1 MAGSVYN
8 IINQKFKECLA
19 LEYNELI
26 RKYPEFIYHGYDITE
41 QDNGIKVVYHFETV
55 GLTEFHPYWILP
67 ETGIDRNDPVFEEFI
82 FSLGMVE
89 LVSYWKAACPPL
101 VRVECGYLSDEQI
114 EWWKKLYYHGLGEF
128 FYTNGVDT
136 DMKRFMTIETA
147 GVERKRTVASKKELS
162 GCMIPVGG
170 GKDSIVSLHVLSQY
184 GNTQDNMC
192 FMMNHR
198 NSAFASALL
207 AGYRPEDIYRPKRYL
222 DRTIVELNKQG
233 FLNGHTP
240 LSALIAFA
248 ASMSAY
254 ICGKKYVALSNE
266 SSANEASVAGSDVN
280 HQYSKSFEFEK
291 DFAEYLNKFI
301 PCGVKYFSLL
311 RPLSEIQIAA
321 IFAELKEYHPVFR
334 SCNAGNAGTKFDT
347 WCLDCSKC
355 LFVVMILSPFLS
367 DDEIKDIFRINLL
380 NSGSDKM
387 KGYFEQLIG
396 LHESKPFECVGSV
409 DEINF
414 AMCLA
419 ISKRLARGDKL
430 PYLLEYYMTT
440 PAYQKYKDS
449 PNIYADYFDEV
460 NLIPEDMKQCVRDCA
475 KSCKW

>member
-1 MAGSVYN
+1 M
-8 IINQKFKECLA
+8 
-19 LEYNELI
+19 EYSELI
-26 RKYPEFIYHGYDITE
+26 KQYPEFIYHGYDITE
-41 QDNGIKVVYHFETV
+41 LDDGFRVVYHFETV
-55 GLTEFHPYWILP
+55 GLTEFHPSWLLP
-67 ETGIDRNDPVFEEFI
+67 KSGVDTGDTVFEEFI

-89 LVSYWKAACPPL
+89 LISYWKASCPPL

-114 EWWKKLYYHGLGEF
+114 AWWKKLYYHGLGEF
-128 FYTNGVDT
+128 FYTNGIET
-136 DMKRFMTIETA
+136 DMERFMRIETL
-147 GVERKRTVASKKELS
+147 GVEHRRIAAPRKELS

-170 GKDSIVSLHVLSQY
+170 GKDSIVSLHVLSMY
-184 GNTQDNMC
+184 GGTEDNMC

-207 AGYRPEDIYRPKRYL
+207 AGYRPERIYRPKRTL
-222 DRTIVELNKQG
+222 DRTIVALNKQG

-248 ASMSAY
+248 ASMAAY
-254 ICGKKYVALSNE
+254 ASGKKYVVLSNE

-291 DFAEYLNKFI
+291 DFADYLDKYI

-321 IFAELKEYHPVFR
+321 IFAGLKEYHQVFR

-380 NSGSDKM
+380 NSTSEKM

-396 LHESKPFECVGSV
+396 LHASKPFECVGSV

-419 ISKRLARGDKL
+419 IRKRLADGQKL
-430 PYLLEYYMTT
+430 PTLLEYYMTT
-440 PAYQKYKDS
+440 SAYSRYKDS

-460 NLIPEDMKQCVRDCA
+460 NLIPEEMKRCVRICA
-475 KSCKW
+475 QNCKW

>member
-1 MAGSVYN
+1 M
-8 IINQKFKECLA
+8 
-19 LEYNELI
+19 EYNELI
-26 RKYPEFIYHGYDITE
+26 SKYPEFVYHGYDITE
-41 QDNGIKVVYHFETV
+41 LDGGIRIVYRFETA
-55 GLTEFHPYWILP
+55 GLTEFHPSWVFP
-67 ETGIDRNDPVFEEFI
+67 KEGIDTSDPVFEEFV

-89 LVSYWKAACPPL
+89 LVSYWKAACPPK

-114 EWWKKLYYHGLGEF
+114 AWWKKLYYHGLGEF
-128 FYTNGVDT
+128 FYTNGIDT
-136 DMKRFMTIETA
+136 DMNRFMNIVTA
-147 GVERKRTVASKKELS
+147 GAYRKRVISSDKKLI
-162 GCMIPVGG
+162 GCMVPVGG
-170 GKDSIVSLHVLSQY
+170 GKDSIVSLHILSRY
-184 GNTQDNMC
+184 GGQEENMC

-207 AGYRPEDIYRPKRYL
+207 AGCPPGKIYRPKRYL
-222 DRTIVELNKQG
+222 DRKIVELNKQG

-254 ICGKKYVALSNE
+254 ICGRKYVVLSNE

-291 DFAEYLNKFI
+291 DFSEYLDKYI

-311 RPLSEIQIAA
+311 RPLSELQIAA
-321 IFAELKEYHPVFR
+321 VFAGLKEYHPVFR

-355 LFVVMILSPFLS
+355 LFVTMILSPFLT
-367 DDEIKDIFRINLL
+367 DDEIKEIFRVNLL
-380 NSGSDKM
+380 DSGSEKM
-387 KGYFEQLIG
+387 KTYFEQLIG

-419 ISKRLARGDKL
+419 ISKRLSRGEKL
-430 PYLLEYYMTT
+430 PNLLQYYMTT
-440 PAYQKYKDS
+440 PAYSEYKDS
-449 PNIYADYFDEV
+449 PNVYADYFDEV
-460 NLIPEDMKQCVRDCA
+460 NLIPEDMKQCVRRCA
-475 KSCKW
+475 QECKW

>member
-1 MAGSVYN
+1 M
-8 IINQKFKECLA
+8 
-19 LEYNELI
+19 EYNELI
-26 RKYPEFIYHGYDITE
+26 IKYPEFVYHGYDISETG
-41 QDNGIKVVYHFETV
+41 DGIRIVYNFETV
-55 GLTEFHPYWILP
+55 GLTEFHPSWVFP
-67 ETGIDRNDPVFEEFI
+67 KAGIDVSDPVFEEFV

-101 VRVECGYLSDEQI
+101 VRVECGSLSEGQTA
-114 EWWKKLYYHGLGEF
+114 WWKKLYYHGLGEF
-128 FYTNGVDT
+128 FYTNKVDT
-136 DMKRFMTIETA
+136 DMDRFMDIRSA
-147 GVERKRTVASKKELS
+147 GTDRKRVIGTNKKLS

-170 GKDSIVSLHVLSQY
+170 GKDSIVSLHVLSRY
-184 GNTQDNMC
+184 GGTDDNMC

-198 NSAFASALL
+198 NSAFATALL
-207 AGYRPEDIYRPKRYL
+207 SGCRPENIYRPRRYL
-222 DRTIVELNKQG
+222 DRTIVELNRQG

-254 ICGKKYVALSNE
+254 ICGKKYVVLSNE

-291 DFAEYLNKFI
+291 DFSDYLENYL
-301 PCGVKYFSLL
+301 PCGVRYFSLL

-321 IFAELKEYHPVFR
+321 IFAGLKEYHPVFR

-347 WCLDCSKC
+347 WCLECSKC
-355 LFVVMILSPFLS
+355 LFVAMILSPFLS
-367 DDEIKDIFRINLL
+367 DDELKDIFRINLL
-380 NSGSDKM
+380 NSKSEKM

-409 DEINF
+409 DEVNF

-419 ISKRLARGDKL
+419 ISKRLERGDKL
-430 PYLLEYYMTT
+430 PALLAYYMTT

-449 PNIYADYFDEV
+449 PNVFADYFDEV
-460 NLIPEDMKQCVRDCA
+460 NLIPDDMKKCVRECA
-475 KSCKW
+475 MECKW

>member
-1 MAGSVYN
+1 MD
-8 IINQKFKECLA
+8 
-19 LEYNELI
+19 YNELI

-67 ETGIDRNDPVFEEFI
+67 ETGIDRNDPVFEEYI

-89 LVSYWKAACPPL
+89 LVSYWKAACPLL

-147 GVERKRTVASKKELS
+147 GIERKRTVASKKELS

-207 AGYRPEDIYRPKRYL
+207 AGYRSEDIYRPKRYL

-254 ICGKKYVALSNE
+254 ICGKKYVVLSNE

-280 HQYSKSFEFEK
+280 HQYSKSLEFEK
-291 DFAEYLNKFI
+291 DFAEYLDKFI
-301 PCGVKYFSLL
+301 PCGIKYFSLL

>member
-1 MAGSVYN
+1 M
-8 IINQKFKECLA
+8 K
-19 LEYNELI
+19 YNELI
-26 RKYPEFIYHGYDITE
+26 EKYPEFVYHGYDISE
-41 QDNGIKVVYHFETV
+41 QEDCYKITYHFETV
-55 GLTEFHPYWILP
+55 GLTEFHPFWKLP
-67 ETGIDRNDPVFEEFI
+67 KEGVDTSDPVFEEFV

-101 VRVECGYLSDEQI
+101 VRVECGYLSAEQI
-114 EWWKKLYYHGLGEF
+114 AWWKKLYYHGLGEF
-128 FYTNGVDT
+128 FYTNEVDT
-136 DMKRFMTIETA
+136 DIERFMRIEALGAEHKREISA
-147 GVERKRTVASKKELS
+147 GRKLT
-162 GCMIPVGG
+162 GCMVPVGG
-170 GKDSIVSLHVLSQY
+170 GKDSIVSLHVLSKC
-184 GNTQDNMC
+184 GDTSDNMC

-207 AGYRPEDIYRPKRYL
+207 AGYRPESIYRPKRYL

-248 ASMSAY
+248 ASMAAY
-254 ICGKKYVALSNE
+254 LNGKQYVVLSNE

-291 DFAEYLNKFI
+291 DFADYLDQFI
-301 PCGVKYFSLL
+301 PCGVRYFSLL

-321 IFAELKEYHPVFR
+321 IFAGLKEYHQVFR

-367 DDEIKDIFRINLL
+367 DEEIKDIFRINLL
-380 NSGSDKM
+380 NSSGEKM

-396 LHESKPFECVGSV
+396 MHESKPFECVGSV

-419 ISKRLARGDKL
+419 IRKRMAKGEKL

-440 PAYQKYKDS
+440 PAYTRYKDS
-449 PNIYADYFDEV
+449 PNIYADYFDEI
-460 NLIPEDMKQCVRDCA
+460 NLIPGKMKQCVRTCA
-475 KSCKW
+475 HNCEW

>member
-1 MAGSVYN
+1 M
-8 IINQKFKECLA
+8 
-19 LEYNELI
+19 EYNELI
-26 RKYPEFIYHGYDITE
+26 SQYPAFVYHGYDIAE
-41 QDNGIKVVYHFETV
+41 CDGGVKIVYNFETV
-55 GLTEFHPYWILP
+55 GLTEFHPYWIFP
-67 ETGIDRNDPVFEEFI
+67 KEGFDRSDPVLEEFV

-89 LVSYWKAACPPL
+89 LISYWKAACPPL
-101 VRVECGYLSDEQI
+101 VRVKCGSLSDGQI
-114 EWWKKLYYHGLGEF
+114 AWWKKLYYHGLGEF

-136 DMKRFMTIETA
+136 DMTRFMDIVAE
-147 GVERKRTVASKKELS
+147 GPDRKGAIAANKDLT

-170 GKDSIVSLHVLSQY
+170 GKDSIVSLHVLSEY
-184 GNTQDNMC
+184 GGTEDNMC

-207 AGYRPEDIYRPKRYL
+207 AGYRPETIYRPRRYL

-254 ICGKKYVALSNE
+254 ICGKKYVVLSNE

-280 HQYSKSFEFEK
+280 HQYSKSFAFEK
-291 DFAEYLNKFI
+291 DFSDYLATYI
-301 PCGVKYFSLL
+301 PCGVQYFSLL

-321 IFAELKEYHPVFR
+321 IFAGLKEYHQVFR
-334 SCNAGNAGTKFDT
+334 SCNAGNAGTRFDT

-355 LFVVMILSPFLS
+355 LFVTMILSPFLT
-367 DDEIKDIFRINLL
+367 DDEIKEIFRINLL
-380 NSGSDKM
+380 NVKSDKM
-387 KGYFEQLIG
+387 KTYFEQLIG

-419 ISKRLARGDKL
+419 ISRRRARGEAL
-430 PYLLEYYMTT
+430 PYLLDYYMTT
-440 PAYQKYKDS
+440 PAYAKYKDS
-449 PNIYADYFDEV
+449 PNVYAGYFDEV
-460 NLIPEDMKQCVRDCA
+460 NLIPEDMKQCVRKCA
-475 KSCKW
+475 DACRW

>member
-1 MAGSVYN
+1 M
-8 IINQKFKECLA
+8 K
-19 LEYNELI
+19 YNELI
-26 RKYPEFIYHGYDITE
+26 VKYPEFVYHGFDIAE
-41 QDNGIKVVYHFETV
+41 SCDGIKITYRFETV
-55 GLTEFHPYWILP
+55 GLTKFHPYWVFP
-67 ETGIDRNDPVFEEFI
+67 KDGIDVNDPVFKEFV

-89 LVSYWKAACPPL
+89 LISYWKAACPPT

-114 EWWKKLYYHGLGEF
+114 AWWKKLYYHGLGEF

-136 DMKRFMTIETA
+136 DMQRFMTIKTI
-147 GVERKRTVASKKELS
+147 GVDRKSAIHASNNLS

-170 GKDSIVSLHVLSQY
+170 GKDSIVSLHVLSMY
-184 GNTQDNMC
+184 GNTEDNMC

-207 AGYRPEDIYRPKRYL
+207 AGYRPEKIYRPKRYL

-254 ICGKKYVALSNE
+254 IRGKKYVVLSNE

-291 DFAEYLNKFI
+291 DFADYLAKFI
-301 PCGVKYFSLL
+301 PCGVRYFSLL

-321 IFAELKEYHPVFR
+321 IFADLKEYHPVFR

-347 WCLDCSKC
+347 WCLECSKC
-355 LFVVMILSPFLS
+355 LFVTMILSPFLT
-367 DDEIKDIFRINLL
+367 DDEIKEIFRINLL
-380 NSGSDKM
+380 ASKSEKM
-387 KGYFEQLIG
+387 KTYFEQLIG

-419 ISKRLARGDKL
+419 ISKRLASGANL

-440 PAYQKYKDS
+440 PAYVKYKDC
-449 PNIYADYFDEV
+449 PNVYADYFDEV
-460 NLIPEDMKQCVRDCA
+460 NLIPEDMKRCVRKCA
-475 KSCKW
+475 DECRW

>member
-1 MAGSVYN
+1 M
-8 IINQKFKECLA
+8 
-19 LEYNELI
+19 EYNELI
-26 RKYPEFIYHGYDITE
+26 VKYPEFIYHGYDLEESGDGIRIT
-41 QDNGIKVVYHFETV
+41 YRFETV
-55 GLTEFHPYWILP
+55 GLTEFHPCWVFP
-67 ETGIDRNDPVFEEFI
+67 KDGIDVSDPVFEEFV

-89 LVSYWKAACPPL
+89 LVSYWKAACPPT

-114 EWWKKLYYHGLGEF
+114 AWWKKLYYHGLGEF
-128 FYTNGVDT
+128 FYTNGIDT

-147 GVERKRTVASKKELS
+147 KTKKKRVITNGKKLS

-170 GKDSIVSLHVLSQY
+170 GKDSIVSLHVLSMY
-184 GNTQDNMC
+184 GHTEDNMC

-207 AGYRPEDIYRPKRYL
+207 AGYRPEKIYRPKRTL
-222 DRTIVELNKQG
+222 DRTIVELNRQG

-254 ICGKKYVALSNE
+254 ISGKKYVVLSNE
-266 SSANEASVAGSDVN
+266 SSANEASVSGSDVN

-291 DFAEYLNKFI
+291 DFADYLAKYI
-301 PCGVKYFSLL
+301 PCGVSYFSLL

-321 IFAELKEYHPVFR
+321 IFAGLKEYHPVFR

-355 LFVVMILSPFLS
+355 LFVTMILSPFLT
-367 DDEIKDIFRINLL
+367 DDEIKEIFRINLL
-380 NSGSDKM
+380 NAKSEKM
-387 KGYFEQLIG
+387 KTYFEQLIG

-419 ISKRLARGDKL
+419 ISKRLASGASL
-430 PYLLEYYMTT
+430 PYLLEYYRTT
-440 PAYQKYKDS
+440 PAYVKYKDS
-449 PNIYADYFDEV
+449 PNVYASYFDEV
-460 NLIPEDMKQCVRDCA
+460 NLIPEDMKQCVRQCA
-475 KSCKW
+475 NACRW

>member
-1 MAGSVYN
+1 MKYD
-8 IINQKFKECLA
+8 
-19 LEYNELI
+19 ELI
-26 RKYPEFIYHGYDITE
+26 KKYPEFVYHGYDITE
-41 QDNGIKVVYHFETV
+41 QEDCFEITYRFETT
-55 GLTEFHPYWILP
+55 GLTQFHPRWKLP
-67 ETGIDRNDPVFEEFI
+67 KDGIDTADPVFEEFV

-101 VRVECGYLSDEQI
+101 VRVECGYLSDEQKA
-114 EWWKKLYYHGLGEF
+114 WWKKLYYHGLGEF

-136 DMKRFMTIETA
+136 DMDRFMRIETL
-147 GVERKRTVASKKELS
+147 GEEHKRSVRAEKQLS

-170 GKDSIVSLHVLSQY
+170 GKDSIVTLHILSMY
-184 GNTQDNMC
+184 GGTENNMC

-207 AGYRPEDIYRPKRYL
+207 AGYRPGSVYRPRRYL
-222 DRTIVELNKQG
+222 DRTIVELNSQG

-248 ASMSAY
+248 ASMAAY
-254 ICGKKYVALSNE
+254 ISGRKYVVLSNE

-291 DFAEYLNKFI
+291 DFADYLDRFI

-321 IFAELKEYHPVFR
+321 VFAGLKEYHQVFR

-355 LFVVMILSPFLS
+355 LFVVMILSPFLT
-367 DDEIKDIFRINLL
+367 DEEIKDIFRVNLL
-380 NSGSDKM
+380 NSKSEKM

-414 AMCLA
+414 AMCMA
-419 ISKRLARGDKL
+419 IRKRVQRGDKL
-430 PYLLEYYMTT
+430 PNLLEYYMTT
-440 PAYQKYKDS
+440 PAYSRYKDS
-449 PNIYADYFDEV
+449 PNIYAGYFDEV
-460 NLIPEDMKQCVRDCA
+460 NLIPDDMKQMVRICA
-475 KSCKW
+475 EKCQW

>member
-1 MAGSVYN
+1 M
-8 IINQKFKECLA
+8 
-19 LEYNELI
+19 EYKELI
-26 RKYPEFIYHGYDITE
+26 AKYPEFIYHGYDISE
-41 QDNGIKVVYHFETV
+41 HGDGIKIVYNFETA
-55 GLTEFHPYWILP
+55 GLTAFHPYWIFP
-67 ETGIDRNDPVFEEFI
+67 KEGIDTSDSVFEEFV

-101 VRVECGYLSDEQI
+101 VRVECGYLSPEQI
-114 EWWKKLYYHGLGEF
+114 AWWKKLYYHGLGEF
-128 FYTNGVDT
+128 FYTNGIET
-136 DMKRFMTIETA
+136 DMQSFMTIETTGAA
-147 GVERKRTVASKKELS
+147 GKRTLASRKELS

-170 GKDSIVSLHVLSQY
+170 GKDSIVSLHVLSRY
-184 GNTQDNMC
+184 GGMENNMC

-198 NSAFASALL
+198 NSAFCSALL
-207 AGYRPEDIYRPKRYL
+207 AGCDFARIYRPKRYL
-222 DRTIVELNKQG
+222 DRTIVELNRQG

-254 ICGKKYVALSNE
+254 INGKKYVVLSNE

-291 DFAEYLNKFI
+291 DFADYLDNFI

-321 IFAELKEYHPVFR
+321 IFSGLKEYHPVFR
-334 SCNAGNAGTKFDT
+334 SCNAGNAGTRFDT
-347 WCLDCSKC
+347 WCLECSKC
-355 LFVVMILSPFLS
+355 LFVTMILSPFLT
-367 DDEIKDIFRINLL
+367 DEEIKDIFRVNLL
-380 NSGSDKM
+380 DSRKESM
-387 KGYFEQLIG
+387 KKYFEQLIG

-409 DEINF
+409 DEVNF

-419 ISKRLARGDKL
+419 ISKRRERNDTL

-440 PAYQKYKDS
+440 PAYDKYRNS
-449 PNIYADYFDEV
+449 PNIYAEYFDEV
-460 NLIPEDMKQCVRDCA
+460 NLIPDDMKQCVRECA
-475 KSCKW
+475 QECIW

>member
-1 MAGSVYN
+1 MDY
-8 IINQKFKECLA
+8 Q
-19 LEYNELI
+19 ELI
-26 RKYPEFIYHGYDITE
+26 AKYPAFIYHGYDIIGSG
-41 QDNGIKVVYHFETV
+41 DGLKIVYNFETV
-55 GLTEFHPYWILP
+55 GLTEFHPYWIFP
-67 ETGIDRNDPVFEEFI
+67 KEGIDTGDPVFEEFV

-101 VRVECGYLSDEQI
+101 VRVECGYLSEEQI
-114 EWWKKLYYHGLGEF
+114 AWWKKLYYHGLGEF
-128 FYTNGVDT
+128 FYTNGIDT
-136 DMKRFMTIETA
+136 DMNSFMTIETREA
-147 GVERKRTVASKKELS
+147 GEKRAIAAEKQLS

-170 GKDSIVSLHVLSQY
+170 GKDSIVSLHILSRY
-184 GNTQDNMC
+184 GNTEDNMC

-198 NSAFASALL
+198 NSAFASAML
-207 AGYRPEDIYRPKRYL
+207 AGYAPENIYSPKRYL

-254 ICGKKYVALSNE
+254 ICGKKYVVLSNE

-280 HQYSKSFEFEK
+280 HQYSKSFAFEK
-291 DFAEYLNKFI
+291 DFAGYLEKFI
-301 PCGVKYFSLL
+301 PCGVSYFSLL

-321 IFAELKEYHPVFR
+321 IFAGLKEYHQVFR

-355 LFVVMILSPFLS
+355 LFVTMILSPFLT
-367 DDEIKDIFRINLL
+367 DGEIKEIFRINLL
-380 NSGSDKM
+380 DSHKENM
-387 KGYFEQLIG
+387 KKYFEQLIG

-419 ISKRLARGDKL
+419 ISKRRKRGDAL
-430 PYLLEYYMTT
+430 PVLLEYYMTT
-440 PAYQKYKDS
+440 PAYAKYNDS
-449 PNIYADYFDEV
+449 PNVYAEYFDEV
-460 NLIPEDMKQCVRDCA
+460 NLIPEDLKQCVRDCA
-475 KSCKW
+475 HECKW